1 MADKQKE
8 QNPNRRG
15 NGLVQWVR
23 TLGLVMLGLT
33 AGLVLSARLGCA
45 PETRAQTA
53 SESSSYEP
61 DTSLYSNPFS
71 KVVADLEPSVV
82 KISTEKQVKIIKPE
96 LPFKEFPAPFFEFR
110 FPETPMP
117 AEGLGSGFIYEKTSD
132 GYLVMTNN
140 HVIRDA
146 DKLKIQLYDGTELT
160 DVEVVGTDKLTDIAV
175 LKVKTKKE
183 LKLAKLGNSDN
194 IRVGDW
200 AIAIGSPF
208 GLSATVTVGVISA
221 LHRTGINLPEGP
233 DFQDFIQTDAAI
245 NPGNSGGP
253 LVNIKGEVVGVNTAI
268 ASLTGTYNGIG
279 FAVPINMA
287 KAVADQLVSKGK
299 VERGYMGVRIQ
310 PVTSDIAEAYGLDKP
325 RGALVTSVEKGTP
338 AEKAGIKE
346 GDLIIAFNGKE
357 VRDVQ
362 HLRSMVAHEGP
373 GKKVKI
379 KVIRDGKE
387 KEFSLTLGTLP
398 EGLSSGKSKSPE
410 KPAVPKKAGWL
421 GLSVEE
427 REDGVIVTSV
437 ESGSKAS
444 AAGIAQGDRIL
455 KVGDVEVN
463 NLSDF
468 QRAADKYSDSK
479 KPVLFY
485 LEREGEKRFVAVK
498 P

>member
-1 MADKQKE
+1 MMKE
-8 QNPNRRG
+8 QRKPD
-15 NGLVQWVR
+15 LSQWIR
-23 TLGLVMLGLT
+23 ALGLVGLGLT
-33 AGLVLSARLGCA
+33 AGFILSARLGCA
-45 PETRAQTA
+45 PETRAQTV
-53 SESSSYEP
+53 SPSSSYEP
-61 DTSLYSNPFS
+61 DTGLYSNPFS

-82 KISTEKQVKIIKPE
+82 KISTEKQIKIVKPE
-96 LPFKEFPAPFFEFR
+96 FPFKEFPGPFFEFQ
-110 FPETPMP
+110 FPEAPMP
-117 AEGLGSGFIYEKTSD
+117 AEGLGSGFIYEKTSN

-146 DKLKIQLYDGTELT
+146 DKLKVQLYDGTEIS
-160 DVEVVGTDKLTDIAV
+160 DVEVVGSDRLTDIAV
-175 LKVKTKKE
+175 LKVKTKKD
-183 LKLAKLGNSDN
+183 LKPAKLGNSDN

-221 LHRTGINLPEGP
+221 LHRTGVTLPEGP
-233 DFQDFIQTDAAI
+233 DLQDFIQTDAAI

-253 LVNIKGEVVGVNTAI
+253 LANINGEVVGVNTAI

-287 KAVADQLVSKGK
+287 KAVADQIVSKGR
-299 VERGYMGVRIQ
+299 VERGYIGVKIQ

-325 RGALVTSVEKGTP
+325 HGALVTSVEKGTP
-338 AEKAGIKE
+338 AEKAGLKE
-346 GDLIIAFNGKE
+346 GDLIVAFNGTE

-373 GKKVKI
+373 GKRVKL

-398 EGLSSGKSKSPE
+398 EELSSGGKSEE
-410 KPAVPKKAGWL
+410 KPPVTEKAGWL

-427 REDGVIVTSV
+427 SGEGVIVSRV
-437 ESGSKAS
+437 EPGSKAS
-444 AAGIAQGDRIL
+444 EAGVAPGDRIV
-455 KVGDVEVN
+455 KIGDVDVN
-463 NLSDF
+463 SISDF
-468 QRAADKYSDSK
+468 QRAADKYSASK

-485 LEREGEKRFVAVK
+485 LERGGEKRFVAIK